1 MMTLYQYTVAI
12 MPADHPISSQVTS
25 LPVSYRMKMPDRG
38 QKQDGFLGRGIL
50 TTPPYTLEDNLQKP
64 PTVSIELF

>member
-1 MMTLYQYTVAI
+1 MYKVAI

-25 LPVSYRMKMPDRG
+25 LPVSHRVKMTESG
-38 QKQDGFLGRGIL
+38 QRQDGNLWMGIL
-50 TTPPYTLEDNLQKP
+50 TTPPYLLEDNLQKP